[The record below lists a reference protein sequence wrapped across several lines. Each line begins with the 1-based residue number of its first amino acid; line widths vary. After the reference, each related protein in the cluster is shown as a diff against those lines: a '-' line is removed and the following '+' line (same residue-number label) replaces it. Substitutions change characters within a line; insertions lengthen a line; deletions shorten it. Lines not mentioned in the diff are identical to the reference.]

1 MLPSYVGSS
10 IDITER
16 KVAEEALKASEDQ
29 YQNFIRQSTE
39 GISRFELKVP
49 VSVKVSKQEQLD
61 LFFQHAYLA
70 ECNDAWAQMYGYQHS
85 EDLNNWE
92 LSNFFKRDAKT
103 EAYFNQFIESGYRL
117 QNTESKEMDRN
128 GETIYF
134 SNNLVGIIENG
145 MLIRAWG
152 TQRDII
158 NGQTQ

>member
-1 MLPSYVGSS
+1 MPSRLYPYLIQMLPSYVGSS

-16 KVAEEALKASEDQ
+16 KFAEEALKASEDR

-49 VSVKVSKQEQLD
+49 VSIKVSKQEQLD

-92 LSNFFKRDAKT
+92 LSNF
-103 EAYFNQFIESGYRL
+103 L
-117 QNTESKEMDRN
+117 KEMRTQKLTLN
-128 GETIYF
+128 SL
-134 SNNLVGIIENG
+134 SNPDTGIRT
-145 MLIRAWG
+145 LRVKK
-152 TQRDII
+152 
-158 NGQTQ
+158 